1 MLLLCR
7 GNFWVFYLSKMLI
20 FPFFLG
26 WIFEE
31 NGILSFIYLHIS
43 TSNFKDCCIRSLG
56 CINKKGRWSQ
66 GCDVLIFGSD
76 GPIMK
81 EEKKKSVRCMKAS
94 KQLTLSRISYRPT
107 AQPADR
113 EWEDAPVWIWK
124 KKENLEELYSFW
136 WVSVE
141 LTVTLFF
148 VLSSLCSLLTFPI
161 SSVVQEVYSEI
172 ETLTK
177 DREI

>member
-31 NGILSFIYLHIS
+31 NSILSFIYLHIS
-43 TSNFKDCCIRSLG
+43 TSNFKDCIRSLG

-81 EEKKKSVRCMKAS
+81 EEKKVCKMFESFKTTHSFKNKLQADCSAS
-94 KQLTLSRISYRPT
+94 RSWMRGCSCLNL
-107 AQPADR
+107 
-113 EWEDAPVWIWK
+113 E